1 MATGGRVRH
10 HPKHKLWRENSSV
23 IFVGFAARGTLARQI
38 IDSAKSVNLFGQEIP
53 IRARLYTI
61 NGFSPPADQ
70 AELIAWQR
78 QVDAPRTFLVH
89 GEEPVMHQFASKLK
103 DTLAVTPEPG
113 QEFEL

>member
-1 MATGGRVRH
+1 MARKFERDLRRVCGARH
-10 HPKHKLWRENSSV
+10 PREADHRLGK
-23 IFVGFAARGTLARQI
+23 VGEPFRSRDPDPRAAVYHQW
-38 IDSAKSVNLFGQEIP
+38 VF
-53 IRARLYTI
+53 
-61 NGFSPPADQ
+61 PPADQ